1 MMNLRKLS
9 ELDSISKQRLKKAIR
24 PLLIAGL
31 LFLVIASSLVVP
43 FARAQTV
50 IATVQVGTGPFAVA
64 YDSAKGEVFVA
75 NFYSNTV
82 SVISDGTNTVVA
94 TIPVGTNPAGVAY
107 DFLKSQVFVSNDFS
121 NDVSVISDSTNTVV
135 ATVSIGAGSGPL
147 GAAYDFAK
155 GEVFVTDID
164 SN

>member
-50 IATVQVGTGPFAVA
+50 VATVPVGTRPIGVA
-64 YDSAKGEVFVA
+64 YDSTKGEVFVGNYGSGTGA
-75 NFYSNTV
+75 GTV
-82 SVISDGTNTVVA
+82 SVITR
-94 TIPVGTNPAGVAY
+94 
-107 DFLKSQVFVSNDFS
+107 
-121 NDVSVISDSTNTVV
+121 STNTVL
-135 ATVSIGAGSGPL
+135 ATPRRGGAP
-147 GAAYDFAK
+147 
-155 GEVFVTDID
+155 TT
-164 SN
+164 